1 MMFDHDDAT
10 SDSGMSVDSF
20 SPFSSRGSLS
30 SCTTMSEMGRSGSPT
45 PSVYSVTSSLRE
57 QAYRDEFG
65 RSLNNYSEVYRLPAD
80 VDELERLGMSWA
92 YQLTSLSLKN
102 RLDHQHNMFKHV
114 MGKYPDPIY
123 TVLQDEPHV
132 DPKAILD
139 LGCGSGSW

>member
-1 MMFDHDDAT
+1 MFDHDDAT

-20 SPFSSRGSLS
+20 SPFSSRDTIS

-80 VDELERLGMSWA
+80 MDELERLGASRGH
-92 YQLTSLSLKN
+92 LHSLVS
-102 RLDHQHNMFKHV
+102 
-114 MGKYPDPIY
+114 IY
-123 TVLQDEPHV
+123 
-132 DPKAILD
+132 
-139 LGCGSGSW
+139 